1 MDSKYKYWILI
12 GILFIFLIILVKNKH
27 DTEDTEIEEGFEDN
41 YEEDEKVKLSNLLG
55 LLLDDQNFANQIII
69 DYNLKSI
76 RDLVDKNVKNIDLN
90 LKPIL
95 RNDQFT
101 IVNRYL
107 LLNDIYFTGKEQELN
122 RIVTLSRAKSLV
134 KPSEIYTN
142 DITFENK
149 QLDSFR
155 QNYHLN
161 KMMYI
166 SYTWVSDKIKRFINN
181 YGLVMVSKS
190 QDNMKEIFG
199 KNYWEGY
206 RYLTKSNFFD
216 YPINTVLYMKENQ
229 ELCLKVAN
237 DKWFIT
243 AFNIENTGNTNTNV
257 SIIKRIINNPESNWK
272 YWTDLFNNANT
283 KATTDT
289 NSLIANSNMNSGNYL
304 WVRSS
309 SEYDTARLYQKI
321 DEMSQNGF
329 FTGTGYDKLIKLPSD
344 LELVYTQVERMKLLK
359 KWVESFAGKQQKLFL
374 ENIIIDLNQRI
385 INMFDDIV
393 CYLVFYQIEDFAEL
407 YLDKYIRLNDTVNR
421 WWSGKNFA
429 EILQNAINLG
439 QCFLPAVFSISKIQE
454 TPPVF
459 KFLYNKNLYHTFWDP
474 LQIYISDME
483 KFLSNKFK
491 TKEVARIAPVARF
504 CAFNNNSLRDYLAKY
519 ITCTTN
525 KCLTDLSSL
534 REPERCG
541 ALKLKYQ
548 ELLTQRMRFKCTISS
563 FQDEDNMES
572 TDNTKMNMT
581 EEERK
586 ADTNTKEETKINQV
600 FGFNNLLLLNLVEY
614 AIKYHNC
621 QTESIKI
628 ENCQDLSD
636 KIDTADQKDDL
647 KLGEVIVDR
656 HTDLFNIYDQQIDEY
671 NKIIHSQEVKK
682 LEPLNLLA
690 NLEEKTKRERNRQF
704 NMFNKSA
711 DDFYSIVNDF
721 TNLGYKTMDKNQ
733 IEPFDNQL
741 DDNMDL
747 SENTFDK
754 YKARIKRQLKGL
766 ASEENI
772 GYVKQVQ
779 NIFTQSV
786 NILTK
791 DGRIMT
797 SGMMLLI
804 IAFCIYFIDISS

>member
-12 GILFIFLIILVKNKH
+12 GILLIFLIIIVKNKN
-27 DTEDTEIEEGFEDN
+27 DNENENEDSEIEEGFEDN
-41 YEEDEKVKLSNLLG
+41 TEDDRVKLSNLLG

-69 DYNLKSI
+69 DYNLTSV
-76 RDLVDKNVKNIDLN
+76 RDLVNKNVKNIDLN

-95 RNDQFT
+95 RTDQFA

-107 LLNDIYFTGKEQELN
+107 LLNDIYFTGKEQNLN
-122 RIVTLSRAKSLV
+122 KIVTLSRAKSLV
-134 KPSEIYTN
+134 KPSEIYNT
-142 DITFENK
+142 DIKVETI

-161 KMMYI
+161 KMMYL

-181 YGLVMVSKS
+181 YGLLMVSKS
-190 QDNMKEIFG
+190 QDNMQEIFG

-206 RYLTKSNFFD
+206 KYLTKSNFYD

-229 ELCLKVAN
+229 QICLKTTN

-243 AFNIENTGNTNTNV
+243 SFNLDDNTSATIST
-257 SIIKRIINNPESNWK
+257 IKRTINNQETTWK

-283 KATTDT
+283 VKDSNTLIT
-289 NSLIANSNMNSGNYL
+289 NNNMNSGNYL
-304 WVRSS
+304 WIRTS
-309 SEYDTARLYQKI
+309 SEYDVSRLYQKI
-321 DEMSQNGF
+321 DEMSQNDF
-329 FTGTGYDKLIKLPSD
+329 FTGTGYDKLIKLPSG

-359 KWVESFAGKQQKLFL
+359 KWGDAFAGKQQKIFL

-407 YLDKYIRLNDTVNR
+407 YLNKYIRLNDPVNS

-439 QCFLPAVFSISKIQE
+439 QCFLPAIFSISKIQE
-454 TPPVF
+454 TPPIF

-491 TKEVARIAPVARF
+491 TKEVARIAPIARF
-504 CAFNNNSLRDYLAKY
+504 CAFNNNSLREYLAKY

-548 ELLTQRMRFKCTISS
+548 ELLTQRMRFKCTVSS
-563 FQDEDNMES
+563 FQEEEDITLDTS
-572 TDNTKMNMT
+572 KT

-586 ADTNTKEETKINQV
+586 TNQIIKEDNKINQI

-621 QTESIKI
+621 QTENIKI
-628 ENCQDLSD
+628 ETCQDLPD
-636 KIDTADQKDDL
+636 KIDTTDQKDDL
-647 KLGEVIVDR
+647 KLGEVVVDR
-656 HTDLFNIYDQQIDEY
+656 QTDLFNIYDQQIEDY

-690 NLEEKTKRERNRQF
+690 NLEEKTKRERNKQF
-704 NMFNKSA
+704 DILNKSA
-711 DDFYSIVNDF
+711 DDFYSIINDF
-721 TNLGYKTMDKNQ
+721 TNLGYKTTDKSQ
-733 IEPFDNQL
+733 IEAFDNQL
-741 DDNMDL
+741 NDNMDL
-747 SENTFDK
+747 SENAFDK
-754 YKARIKRQLKGL
+754 YKARIKTQLKGL

-772 GYVKQVQ
+772 GYLKQAQ

-797 SGMMLLI
+797 SGMILLI